1 MIRAKFRLTEQKNSA
16 GWRGDKPAILASL
29 LFVPVGDDTE
39 ENKKFWDATPSGRI
53 EMDVL
58 NPEAIEGFEVM
69 KEYYVDFTEVPEQ
82 PLSSTQS

>member
-1 MIRAKFRLTEQKNSA
+1 M
-16 GWRGDKPAILASL
+16 
-29 LFVPVGDDTE
+29 PVGDDTP

-69 KEYYVDFTEVPEQ
+69 KEYYVDFTEVPE
-82 PLSSTQS
+82 

>member
-1 MIRAKFRLTEQKNSA
+1 MIRAKSRLTEQKNSA
-16 GWRGDKPAILASL
+16 GWGDGKPAILASL

>member
-16 GWRGDKPAILASL
+16 DSRLIDGEYKPAILASL
-29 LFVPVGDDTE
+29 VFIPVGDDTQ
-39 ENKKFWDATPSGRI
+39 ENKKFWDSTPSGRI

-69 KEYYVDFTEVPEQ
+69 KEYYVDFTEVPE
-82 PLSSTQS
+82 